1 MQNGS
6 PPPAAGAI
14 PGWRLIISDRGR
26 FWAFRQ
32 TRFPIE
38 AMRAGANS
46 ELDADTLA
54 EIEAAVKRQEEIA
67 GQVKA

>member
-1 MQNGS
+1 MQDGRATVPS
-6 PPPAAGAI
+6 PAI

-32 TRFPIE
+32 TRFPI
-38 AMRAGANS
+38 AARRAGANS

-54 EIEAAVKRQEEIA
+54 EIEAAVKRQEKIA
-67 GQVKA
+67 EQVAS